1 MKQAKPAK
9 IPESKVNREISKT
22 LRKSHIKT
30 YWRNNTGNVV
40 IGKDSERRFLTFGVP
55 GSSDWIGQIPMSGRL
70 LAIEAKRPYIRGVQA
85 RGKLTEDQ
93 AKFLA
98 KVNADG
104 GVAICV
110 DNAEV
115 VEKVLSQ
122 LEQDPR
128 AKFDTDGRCLVFWGM
143 PVVHVEEIKG

>member
-1 MKQAKPAK
+1 MKPAK
-9 IPESKVNREISKT
+9 IPESKVIKAVGRE
-22 LRKSHIKT
+22 LRESHIKT
-30 YWRNNTGNVV
+30 AWRNNSGSVV
-40 IGKDSERRFLTFGVP
+40 VGKNDERRFIQFGVP
-55 GSSDWIGQIPMSGRL
+55 GSSDWIGQVPMSGRM
-70 LAIEAKRPYIRGVQA
+70 LAIECKRPYIRGVQA

-93 AKFLA
+93 AKFIDQ
-98 KVNADG
+98 VNADG

-115 VEKVLSQ
+115 VRKVLIL